1 MSKLREI
8 NGGVFREVDGSPDVG
23 DFIFYDEVPEH
34 GSDFLT
40 AGEPYEV
47 IETGYHGEDYTLIE
61 DDDNEEYNAIN
72 DDFTVLKRASQAEA
86 LRYLLDK
93 RKAEVAEL
101 EKRLEEEVSR
111 RLKVGDYAK
120 IIKVDPCDS
129 SYGVAVGDIVQVT
142 HTDYSDVPY
151 RCKGPEYECWFS
163 ARQLE
168 RATDEEVAA
177 AAEQEEMW
185 AKIGRKINEYKPG
198 DIVRYEYK
206 SKNNNAIG
214 VSGFSGILA
223 EVDDTRLDFKGKA
236 DLVHLVNPS
245 FVDNTRSNTWAML
258 GDVALVVPVENRF
271 DQ

>member
-8 NGGVFREVDGSPDVG
+8 NGEVYRLVARSPKVG
-23 DFIFYDEVPEH
+23 DFIVYDEVPEH

-40 AGEPYEV
+40 SGEPYEV
-47 IETGYHGEDYTLIE
+47 IETGYHGEDYILIE

-86 LRYLLDK
+86 LLYLLDK

-120 IIKVDPCDS
+120 IIEVDPCDS
-129 SYGVAVGDIVQVT
+129 FYGVAVGDIVQVT
-142 HTDYSDVPY
+142 YTDYSDVPY
-151 RCKGPEYECWFS
+151 RCKGPVYERWLY
-163 ARQLE
+163 AEQLE

-177 AAEQEEMW
+177 AGQEEKW
-185 AKIGRKINEYKPG
+185 AKIGRKVNEYKVG
-198 DIVRYEYK
+198 DIVRYEYN
-206 SKNNNAIG
+206 SENNNAIG
-214 VSGFSGILA
+214 RSGFSGILA
-223 EVDDTRLDFKGKA
+223 EVDDTRLDFKGKV

-258 GDVALVVPVENRF
+258 GDVALVVPVENRI
-271 DQ
+271 D